1 MHTMKVVDKCLSAFL
16 RSILLEMKRAGLTQT
31 ELAQRLEVSRPY
43 LSKVLHGD
51 VNISF
56 GSALRLAQA
65 LGKDF
70 KTLLAEPP
78 RKRKASVVIQPEYN
92 TQPET

>member
-1 MHTMKVVDKCLSAFL
+1 MKVVDKCLSAFL

-51 VNISF
+51 VNITF
-56 GSALRLAQA
+56 GSALRLAKA

-70 KTLLAEPP
+70 KPLLTEPP
-78 RKRKASVVIQPEYN
+78 RKRKVSLLV
-92 TQPET
+92 ETTT

>member
-1 MHTMKVVDKCLSAFL
+1 MKVVDKCLSAFL

-51 VNISF
+51 VNITF
-56 GSALRLAQA
+56 GSAFRLAQA

-70 KTLLAEPP
+70 KPLLTEPP
-78 RKRKASVVIQPEYN
+78 RKLSLEIQPEYN
-92 TQPET
+92 TQPEA

>member
-51 VNISF
+51 VNITF
-56 GSALRLAQA
+56 GSAFRLAQA

-70 KTLLAEPP
+70 KPLLTEPP
-78 RKRKASVVIQPEYN
+78 RKRKLSLEILPEYN